1 MTENNSLYGKL
12 VYVNASKAPVKEK
25 DYSEAC
31 DFIAVLKNLH
41 KNSQM
46 LITRAL

>member
-41 KNSQM
+41 LWVANNKGS
-46 LITRAL
+46 II